1 MPIYAYK
8 CAACGHA
15 ADALQKMSD
24 PALTICPACGAE
36 AYSKQL
42 TAPQFQ
48 LKGSGWYVTDFRDG
62 KTAGKDASKDA
73 GKEAEGAKKEGAT
86 AGTVPAASD
95 AARAKPAAE
104 STPATTPAPAPVAAT
119 PAPAAPS
126 TAATPT

>member
-73 GKEAEGAKKEGAT
+73 EGAT
-86 AGTVPAASD
+86 KEGTKTDVAPATSETAS
-95 AARAKPAAE
+95 AKPVAE
-104 STPATTPAPAPVAAT
+104 STPAATPAPVAAT
-119 PAPAAPS
+119 LAPAAPS

>member
-24 PALTICPACGAE
+24 AALTVCPSCGAE

-48 LKGSGWYVTDFRDG
+48 LKGSGWYVTDFRSG
-62 KTAGKDASKDA
+62 NAGAKDAKDA
-73 GKEAEGAKKEGAT
+73 KETKEGEPVKKEVAATEGAA
-86 AGTVPAASD
+86 PASD
-95 AARAKPAAE
+95 AASAKPAADSAAKPA
-104 STPATTPAPAPVAAT
+104 STPAPAT
-119 PAPAAPS
+119 PAPAAPT
-126 TAATPT
+126 TAA

>member
-62 KTAGKDASKDA
+62 KNAGKDASKDA

-86 AGTVPAASD
+86 AGAAPATSD
-95 AARAKPAAE
+95 AAGAKPAAE
-104 STPATTPAPAPVAAT
+104 STPAATPAPVAAT
-119 PAPAAPS
+119 PAPAMPS
-126 TAATPT
+126 TATTPT